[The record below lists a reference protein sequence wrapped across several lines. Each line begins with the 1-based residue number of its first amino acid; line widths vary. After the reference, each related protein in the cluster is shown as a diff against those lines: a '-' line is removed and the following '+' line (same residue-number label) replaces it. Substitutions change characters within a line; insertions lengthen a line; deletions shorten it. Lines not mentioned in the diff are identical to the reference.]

1 MSFLTCRCDL
11 PQKLQRSCSF
21 ESVGRATPLLSLQ
34 TPIGRRYRGP
44 HTVAPERG
52 AGSGSGQ
59 ALHDTLF
66 FARRAGFLQSRWRG
80 SVGVQREAV
89 AQPEYL
95 EQAGYRSA
103 NADHR
108 EAPAHR
114 AEALGGLEQ
123 GVRATRVHEGDV
135 AEGDHDLPVALVD
148 RTVEFGD
155 ERGRRQ
161 EVDLAR

>member
-1 MSFLTCRCDL
+1 
-11 PQKLQRSCSF
+11 
-21 ESVGRATPLLSLQ
+21 A
-34 TPIGRRYRGP
+34 
-44 HTVAPERG
+44 VAPERG
-52 AGSGSGQ
+52 PGCGSGQ

-103 NADHR
+103 HADDR

-123 GVRATRVHEGDV
+123 CVRAARVHERDV
-135 AEGDHDLPVALVD
+135 AEVDHDLPVTLVD
-148 RTVEFGD
+148 RTVELGD

-161 EVDLAR
+161 EVDLALGDDDGDVSEPVLG